1 MCLSAQGLQVRQDLQ
16 GMAVVKDLRK
26 GTVPKVQM
34 TNNYCTNHV
43 LNLLFIQ
50 CRKTKESKK

>member
-1 MCLSAQGLQVRQDLQ
+1 MCLSVHGLQARQDLQ

-26 GTVPKVQM
+26 GIVSKVQM

-43 LNLLFIQ
+43 FNLLFIQ